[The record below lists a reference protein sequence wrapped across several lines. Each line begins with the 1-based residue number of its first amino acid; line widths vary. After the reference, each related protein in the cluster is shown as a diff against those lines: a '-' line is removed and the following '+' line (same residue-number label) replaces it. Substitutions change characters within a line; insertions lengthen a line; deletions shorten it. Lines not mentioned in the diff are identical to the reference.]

1 MSVLKKQHGSRTVR
15 HRSEAS
21 VTVKGR
27 RRLLPFLELVM
38 SLCVAAVVA
47 FAPCLASQGDVDVR
61 MNEVPT
67 GLFTDAEVAEIEAVM
82 PLPEA
87 MALIYMGR
95 MSRNT

>member
-1 MSVLKKQHGSRTVR
+1 MRVIKKNHGSRAVR
-15 HRSEAS
+15 LGSGAS
-21 VTVKGR
+21 IGR
-27 RRLLPFLELVM
+27 RRLLPFPEVVL
-38 SLCVAAVVA
+38 SLCVAATVG

>member
-1 MSVLKKQHGSRTVR
+1 MSVLKKQHGSRAVR
-15 HRSEAS
+15 LGNVAS
-21 VTVKGR
+21 IGR
-27 RRLLPFLELVM
+27 KRLLPFPEVVL
-38 SLCVAAVVA
+38 SLCVVAVVA
-47 FAPCLASQGDVDVR
+47 FAPCLASQDDVDVR

>member
-1 MSVLKKQHGSRTVR
+1 MSVLKKQHSPSAMRHGSV
-15 HRSEAS
+15 AS
-21 VTVKGR
+21 IGR
-27 RRLLPFLELVM
+27 ERLLLFPEVVV

-47 FAPCLASQGDVDVR
+47 VAPCLASQGDVDVR